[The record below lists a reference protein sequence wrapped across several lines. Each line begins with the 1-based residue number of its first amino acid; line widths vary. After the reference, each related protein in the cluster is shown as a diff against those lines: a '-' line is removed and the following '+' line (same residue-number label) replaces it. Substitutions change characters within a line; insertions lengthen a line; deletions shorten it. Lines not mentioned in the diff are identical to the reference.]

1 MDETERDIER
11 SGTQARNEAA
21 NSGPG
26 EGARVS
32 RGEFL
37 KLAGAAAAGLA
48 LVGAGCGG
56 SPPPTPA
63 SSSPAPGH
71 TKTPGASPVSPAAS
85 ASPAAAYLAIAKG
98 KDAAAVTRAAIEAI
112 GGMGRFMRD
121 GADVIVKPNI
131 CVGYHGPEYAA
142 TTNPEVVAT
151 IVRLCLEAGARRVRV
166 MDNPFGSPASVAYDV
181 SGIATAVK
189 KAGGVMEIMSPVKF
203 VDTAIPRGRAIK
215 RYPVYR
221 DILKADLVVNV
232 PIAKHHSLSHLT
244 LGGKNLLGCVTD
256 RQNLHFDIGQT
267 VADLTS
273 VIKPGLTVVDAV
285 RILTAN
291 GPTGGNLADVE
302 RKNTVIASADIVAAD
317 SSAAT
322 LFGLTGSDIPYVVA
336 SAAMGLG
343 KLHVSKLKVATLRV

>member
-1 MDETERDIER
+1 MDETERDMER
-11 SGTQARNEAA
+11 SGTQACDEVA
-21 NSGPG
+21 NLGPG

-56 SPPPTPA
+56 SQPPPPA
-63 SSSPAPGH
+63 PSSPTPTH
-71 TKTPGASPVSPAAS
+71 KSTPGAPAVSPAAS
-85 ASPAAAYLAIAKG
+85 ASPAAAYLAVARG
-98 KDAAAVTRAAIEAI
+98 KDAAAITRAAVEAL
-112 GGMGRFMRD
+112 GGMGRFMRR

-151 IVRLCLEAGARRVRV
+151 IVRLCLEAGAKRVRV
-166 MDNPFGSPASVAYDV
+166 MDNPFGSPAEVAYEV
-181 SGIATAVK
+181 SGIAAAVK

-215 RYPVYR
+215 HYPIYR
-221 DILKADLVVNV
+221 DILKADLVINV
-232 PIAKHHSLSHLT
+232 PIAKQHPVSRLT

-291 GPTGGNLADVE
+291 GPTGGDLADVK
-302 RKNTVIASADIVAAD
+302 RKDTVIASSDMVAAD
-317 SSAAT
+317 SYAAT
-322 LFGLTGSDIPYVVA
+322 LFGLRGSDIPYVVA

-343 KLHVSKLKVATLRV
+343 KIHVGKHEVAILRV

>member
-1 MDETERDIER
+1 MDETERDGEQN
-11 SGTQARNEAA
+11 GTEARGETA
-21 NSGPG
+21 NVSPG
-26 EGARVS
+26 GVARVR

-48 LVGAGCGG
+48 LAGAGCGG
-56 SPPPTPA
+56 SQPPPPA
-63 SSSPAPGH
+63 PSSPAPTH
-71 TKTPGASPVSPAAS
+71 TSSPSASPVSPAAS
-85 ASPAAAYLAIAKG
+85 APAAAAYLAVAKG
-98 KDAAAVTRAAIEAI
+98 KDAAAITRAAIEAI
-112 GGMGRFMRD
+112 GGMSRFVRS

-166 MDNPFGSPASVAYDV
+166 MDNPFGSPAPTAYEV
-181 SGIATAVK
+181 SGIAAAVK
-189 KAGGVMEIMSPVKF
+189 NAGGVMEIMSPVKF

-215 RYPVYR
+215 RYPIYR

-232 PIAKHHSLSHLT
+232 PIAKQHPLSRLT
-244 LGGKNLLGCVTD
+244 LGGKNLLGCVTN

-267 VADLTS
+267 VADLAS
-273 VIKPGLTVVDAV
+273 VIKPGLTIVDAV

-291 GPTGGNLADVE
+291 GPTGGNLADVV
-302 RKNTVIASADIVAAD
+302 RKDTVIASSDMVAAD

-322 LFGLTGSDIPYVVA
+322 LFGLSGTDIPYVRA

-343 KLHVSKLKVATLRV
+343 KVHLVKLKVATLKV